1 MKLLILGA
9 TGKTGTLLLR
19 QALEAGHEV
28 TALVRSAA
36 GVTAKSPQLHV
47 VEGSVLR
54 PQDFERVIAGQDAVL
69 STLGARSIGETT
81 IYSEPIRVAVD
92 AMRKQGVKR
101 LICISS
107 GGLEKDPAF
116 PLFYTVVVKG
126 IMLRRPY
133 ADMARME
140 DLLRHATDVNWVVV
154 RPTRLDDGPLTGQYR
169 VSPRF
174 SPPGKGPHISR
185 EDVAHFML
193 NEASAGKFVHLTP
206 TLSY

>member
-19 QALEAGHEV
+19 QALEAGHDV

-36 GVTAKSPQLHV
+36 GVTTQSPQLRV

-54 PQDFERVIAGQDAVL
+54 PQDLERVIAGQDAVI

-81 IYSEPIRVAVD
+81 IYSEPMRVAVE

-101 LICISS
+101 LLCISS
-107 GGLEKDPAF
+107 GGMEKDPAF
-116 PLFYTVVVKG
+116 PLFYTLVVKG

-140 DLLRHATDVNWVVV
+140 DLLRRSTDVDWVVV
-154 RPTRLDDGPLTGQYR
+154 RPTRLDDGPLTGKYR

-174 SPPGKGPHISR
+174 SPPGKSPHISR

-193 NEASAGKFVHLTP
+193 REASAGEYVHLTP
-206 TLSY
+206 TLTY